1 MIALLGLTLQEA
13 EERLKK
19 AGVEMEIIWTKSPR
33 NAPEGTPRVI
43 RATQDGCLTVACFP
57 DQVKNEDCL

>member
-1 MIALLGLTLQEA
+1 MTSLLGLTLQEA

-19 AGVEMEIIWTKSPR
+19 AGVTPEIIWTKSPK
-33 NAPEGTPRVI
+33 NAPEGTVRVI
-43 RATQDGCLTVACFP
+43 RATQDGRLTVSCFP